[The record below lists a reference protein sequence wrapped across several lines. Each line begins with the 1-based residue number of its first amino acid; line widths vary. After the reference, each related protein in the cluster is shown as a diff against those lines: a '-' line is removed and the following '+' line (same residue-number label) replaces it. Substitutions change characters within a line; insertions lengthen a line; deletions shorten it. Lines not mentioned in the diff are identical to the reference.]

1 MSLYEQLFESIREER
16 IIISELEDEIKL
28 YQCLEAVYRIML
40 EYIGLNDISV
50 NRCLKYLLEDQI
62 LETEGKTND
71 EIVRDIRNDILYY
84 LRKELNYC
92 YFDDVDMD

>member
-16 IIISELEDEIKL
+16 IIISEIKDEIKL
-28 YQCLEAVYRIML
+28 YRCLEAIYYIML
-40 EYIGLNDISV
+40 EYIGLNNIKI
-50 NRCLKYLLEDQI
+50 NQCLKDLLEDTI
-62 LETEGKTND
+62 IETEYKTND

>member
-1 MSLYEQLFESIREER
+1 
-16 IIISELEDEIKL
+16 
-28 YQCLEAVYRIML
+28 ML
-40 EYIGLNDISV
+40 EYIGLNENSI
-50 NRCLKYLLEDQI
+50 NGLLKDLLEDTI
-62 LETEGKTND
+62 IETEYKTND

>member
-16 IIISELEDEIKL
+16 IILSEIKDEIKL
-28 YQCLEAVYRIML
+28 YQCLEAIYRIML
-40 EYIGLNDISV
+40 EYICLNDIAI
-50 NRCLKYLLEDQI
+50 NRCLKDLLEDSI
-62 LETEGKTND
+62 LETEYKTNN

>member
-16 IIISELEDEIKL
+16 IIISEIKDETEL
-28 YQCLEAVYRIML
+28 YRCLEAIYRIML
-40 EYIGLNDISV
+40 EYIGLNNIKI
-50 NRCLKYLLEDQI
+50 NQCLKDLLEDTI
-62 LETEGKTND
+62 IETEYKTND

>member
-16 IIISELEDEIKL
+16 IIISEIKDEIKL
-28 YQCLEAVYRIML
+28 YQCLEAIYRIML
-40 EYIGLNDISV
+40 EYISLNNIKI
-50 NRCLKYLLEDQI
+50 NQCLKDLLEDTI
-62 LETEGKTND
+62 IETEYKTNN

>member
-1 MSLYEQLFESIREER
+1 MSLYEQLFESIREGR
-16 IIISELEDEIKL
+16 IIISEIEDEIKL
-28 YQCLEAVYRIML
+28 YQCLEAIYRIML
-40 EYIGLNDISV
+40 EYIGLNDIAI
-50 NRCLKYLLEDQI
+50 NGLLKDLLEDEV
-62 LETEGKTND
+62 LETEGKTNN